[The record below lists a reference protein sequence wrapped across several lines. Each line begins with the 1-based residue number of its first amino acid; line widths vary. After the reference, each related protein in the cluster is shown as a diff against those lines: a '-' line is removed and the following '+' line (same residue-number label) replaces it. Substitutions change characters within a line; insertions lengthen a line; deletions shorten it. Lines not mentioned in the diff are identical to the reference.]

1 MKHIFAFI
9 TFVLLLST
17 TNVYAQPLSQ
27 TLSEG
32 LGGSIKLQQ
41 SQSEDQRSLDPVYG
55 LNEALYGCSLSQ
67 QMKIWPAFDSTIIE
81 ECYGKNN
88 IFNSGAANIFS
99 AAVAGVAGL
108 FVAILGAVGGWLS
121 LTRLIDVVSG
131 RASRQQT
138 FTFTLLILFIVLLL
152 KPVIRTAPES
162 ENESW
167 NQNKIS
173 ALTFIL
179 SPLFVATLHA
189 IETYLTETN
198 EKAVMLYPSIKIPI
212 YTNGKVQEI
221 YNMIDF
227 FVCTAEYPD
236 DGKAQIDFFSVD
248 DEVKGYKQV
257 GKCSIS
263 ISFKINQ
270 QLIDEAKAQGLI
282 DFRQYAIN
290 NVKQAITA
298 ASADANAVAHNIAS
312 KPQPLPGKELDS
324 FEATKLVDGDE
335 GSYNLNAMS
344 AAGIGDY
351 AWAASE
357 NISKRLAESLNRY
370 PNLDEQSLP
379 KSRSPQLCVHTPG
392 GTSFFKNADADENLK
407 ACVQTMCAEGS
418 SQYVCGAA
426 VAYAGQ
432 YLGQSFYEH
441 PNFFTMF
448 KNFMARFYDS
458 DAFIEKAHLTY
469 NSLSI
474 DSTISEGLYE
484 PLRIG
489 NVAFTVPYEHIRNTL
504 DHDWWFENGFD
515 LFASEVIPADYK
527 QAVHD
532 ALTIGPDGFLGI
544 VRTNFC
550 LQNPNTNDAEG
561 SGFYCP
567 SVFKTMQMQ
576 GKRFLAAAA
585 YLEAGAR
592 AAKLTRKTPVDKS
605 AASAAVKQGTALVG
619 DITTKLGMSKAAL
632 IAIAALHE
640 NTDDMYAEYGS
651 TLGNEE
657 IYALAALFIIPELA
671 EAMHHAA
678 IYLWGA
684 GMFLTIVIPMTVA
697 LGVMGMFITYLVV
710 LITAPIKIIPFAVLL
725 FKNEGVNQTSDFFE
739 PFDDLLVFFL
749 SVMGYAIL
757 FTFGPMFI
765 DTLFAYR
772 VFDLDRM
779 MTLNH
784 QLPVFDGIVGAVK
797 ATSVYVI
804 FFLILTINIW
814 AIFRIS
820 MGSFTI
826 IKHIAFGDKHE
837 SSNYYEQAELRHKK
851 DVI

>member
-1 MKHIFAFI
+1 MKYIFSLI
-9 TFVLLLST
+9 TFVLLLFTASV
-17 TNVYAQPLSQ
+17 NAQPLSQ

-41 SQSEDQRSLDPVYG
+41 SQTEDQKSLDPVYA
-55 LNEALYGCSLSQ
+55 LSEALYGCSLSQ
-67 QMKIWPAFDSTIIE
+67 QMKIWPAFDSGVIE

-152 KPVIRTAPES
+152 KPVIRTAPET
-162 ENESW
+162 ENEGW

-189 IETYLTETN
+189 IESYLTETN
-198 EKAVMLYPSIKIPI
+198 EKAVMLYPPIKIPV
-212 YTNGKVQEI
+212 YANGKDQDI

-227 FVCTAEYPD
+227 FVCAAGYPD
-236 DGKAQIDFFSVD
+236 DEKSQIDFFSVD
-248 DEVKGYKQV
+248 DEVKGYKQID
-257 GKCSIS
+257 KCSIS

-270 QLIDEAKAQGLI
+270 QLIDEAKAQGFI
-282 DFRQYAIN
+282 DFKQYAIN

-298 ASADANAVAHNIAS
+298 AATDANAVARNIAS
-312 KPQPLPGKELDS
+312 KPQPLAGKELDP
-324 FEATKLVDGDE
+324 FDATKLVDGDE

-344 AAGIGDY
+344 AAGIGEY
-351 AWAASE
+351 AWAASQ
-357 NISKRLAESLNRY
+357 NISKRLAESLNHY

-379 KSRSPQLCVHTPG
+379 ASRSPQLCVNTPG

-407 ACVQTMCAEGS
+407 ACVQSMCADGS

-426 VAYAGQ
+426 VAYAAQ
-432 YLGQSFYEH
+432 YLDQSFYEH

-448 KNFMARFYDS
+448 KNFMARFYGS

-489 NVAFTVPYEHIRNTL
+489 NVAFTVPYQHFENAIN
-504 DHDWWFENGFD
+504 HDWWFENGFD
-515 LFASEVIPADYK
+515 LFGSTLINTDYN
-527 QAVHD
+527 QAVYD
-532 ALTIGPDGFLGI
+532 ALTIGTDGFMGI

-550 LQNPNTNDAEG
+550 LQNPNTNEAEG

-576 GKRFLAAAA
+576 GKRFLEAAA

-592 AAKLTRKTPVDKS
+592 AAKLTRKTPVDKA
-605 AASAAVKQGTALVG
+605 AASAAVKQGVALVG
-619 DITTKLGMSKAAL
+619 EITTKMGMSKTAL
-632 IAIAALHE
+632 IALAALSE
-640 NTDDMYAEYGS
+640 KTDEMYSEYGT
-651 TLGNEE
+651 TLGNEQ
-657 IYALAALFIIPELA
+657 IYALAALFVIPELA
-671 EAMHHAA
+671 DTMHHAA
-678 IYLWGA
+678 IYLWSA
-684 GMFLTIVIPMTVA
+684 GVFLTIVIPMTVG
-697 LGVMGMFITYLVV
+697 LSVLGMFITFLVV
-710 LITAPIKIIPFAVLL
+710 IITALIKIIPYAVLL
-725 FKNEGVNQTSDFFE
+725 FKNEGVNHQSDFFV

-749 SVMGYAIL
+749 SMFGYAIL
-757 FTFGPMFI
+757 FTFAPMFI

-772 VFDLDRM
+772 VFDLERM

-804 FFLILTINIW
+804 FFVILMVNIW
-814 AIFRIS
+814 AIFKVS
-820 MGSFTI
+820 MSSFTI
-826 IKHIAFGDKHE
+826 IKHIAFGDKHD
-837 SSNYYEQAELRHKK
+837 SSDYYEQAELRHKK